1 MSCPCRC
8 HFYGAGA
15 MVSCDA
21 GPVQPGGARSCQA
34 DAQLHA
40 VPVAG
45 AGPAG
50 PVAAGAAEPAA
61 DGPQPAPV
69 PPEEAC
75 VLPHGDEPRR
85 RHVGLLCGR
94 HYGELD
100 GRLREIETLF
110 ALRDE
115 LLLPGPGGE
124 RVSGGGFGSPAPGR
138 LSLMQV
144 TDSRAGIEGDHPDVA
159 RVLAFWAW
167 EVASRRRIAET
178 VTGDVSQSVRL
189 LRRER
194 KWIAAQLWVPRY
206 AEALRTAHR
215 ALATASGAS
224 MWPEP
229 VGKCSN
235 CQSNLYNPMNGADEI
250 VCRKCKSSWSGVH
263 YLRLRLIFEQEKEQR

>member
-1 MSCPCRC
+1 MPCSCRC
-8 HFYGAGA
+8 HLVGPGAFT
-15 MVSCDA
+15 SCDA

-40 VPVAG
+40 APVAS
-45 AGPAG
+45 APPPG
-50 PVAAGAAEPAA
+50 PVAAGLEPAA
-61 DGPQPAPV
+61 DGPQLAPV

-94 HYGELD
+94 HYGELE

-194 KWIAAQLWVPRY
+194 KWIAGQLWVPRY

-224 MWPEP
+224 MWAEA
-229 VGKCSN
+229 VGRCPN
-235 CQSNLYNPMNGADEI
+235 CQTKLYNDITGAD
-250 VCRKCKSSWSGVH
+250 VVKCRKCKASWSGVAW
-263 YLRLRLIFEQEKEQR
+263 LRLRLIFEQEEQR